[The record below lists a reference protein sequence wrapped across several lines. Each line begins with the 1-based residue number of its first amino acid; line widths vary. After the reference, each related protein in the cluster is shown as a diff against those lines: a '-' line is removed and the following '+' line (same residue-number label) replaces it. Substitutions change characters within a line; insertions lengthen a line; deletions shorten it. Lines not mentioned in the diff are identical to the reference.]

1 MFPIPTPLLIVVCI
15 IGAFV
20 AGIVA
25 EAVISIVR
33 NINIKRSNTNP
44 PLSACEMMT
53 ATK

>member
-15 IGAFV
+15 IGAVV

-33 NINIKRSNTNP
+33 NITVKRANKTP
-44 PLSACEMMT
+44 PLSTCEMT